1 MEKKK
6 PRAPL
11 RCDTSGSDRSENS
24 TGSGLHTPTG
34 RSSGKSDNSKMKKTP
49 SESGS
54 GGTKKTKLIEK
65 SPIKKSS
72 KSMSKRNSSGEQDD
86 SDGAQQP
93 QQPGNQKYIRKISD
107 ESFK

>member
-1 MEKKK
+1 MSTPTTRSNPKNDSKKK
-6 PRAPL
+6 
-11 RCDTSGSDRSENS
+11 E
-24 TGSGLHTPTG
+24 
-34 RSSGKSDNSKMKKTP
+34 P

-54 GGTKKTKLIEK
+54 GGTKKPSKLLEK

-72 KSMSKRNSSGEQDD
+72 KSMSKRMGSGDQED
-86 SDGAQQP
+86 SEGV